1 MGVEFIGFFQIALL
15 LYVRCLG
22 FFPLPTTENMCY
34 TTLIYFKHCFKI
46 MKFNEVNDSISFTI
60 TINVV
65 IATAINYFMDKSIFT
80 GEFANALAELYGVSI
95 IVLIFCY
102 VFLQLIHPYL
112 ENYFKNIHTSLIINL
127 FISNL
132 LLLFTSYPPI
142 YFKYG
147 FTLIKI
153 FITLNIAIPITL
165 FIVLYSI
172 MVGVIATELRGLY
185 KMRKKSKSI
194 QDSCKRVGL

>member
-1 MGVEFIGFFQIALL
+1 MLRSLFFSNH
-15 LYVRCLG
+15 
-22 FFPLPTTENMCY
+22 FLPNIRFLMCIPSLTTKNKCY
-34 TTLIYFKHCFKI
+34 KTLIYFKYCFKV
-46 MKFNEVNDSISFTI
+46 MKFNEVNDSIAFTI

-80 GEFANALAELYGVSI
+80 GEFANALAELYGISI

-102 VFLQLIHPYL
+102 VFLQLMHPYL
-112 ENYFKNIHTSLIINL
+112 ESYFKNIHISLIINL
-127 FISNL
+127 FISSL

-172 MVGVIATELRGLY
+172 MVGVIATELRKLY
-185 KMRKKSKSI
+185 KMRKKLKSI
-194 QDSCKRVGL
+194 QDSYKRVGL

>member
-1 MGVEFIGFFQIALL
+1 M
-15 LYVRCLG
+15 
-22 FFPLPTTENMCY
+22 
-34 TTLIYFKHCFKI
+34 
-46 MKFNEVNDSISFTI
+46 MKFNEVNDSMAFTI

-102 VFLQLIHPYL
+102 VFLQLIHLYSEESQFECANYL
-112 ENYFKNIHTSLIINL
+112 KYMHISLILNL

-142 YFKYG
+142 DFKYG
-147 FTLIKI
+147 LDLII
-153 FITLNIAIPITL
+153 LFIALNIAIPITL
-165 FIVLYSI
+165 FIVLYSM
-172 MVGVIATELRGLY
+172 MVGVIIYELGN
-185 KMRKKSKSI
+185 KVINQMRKNQKSI
-194 QDSCKRVGL
+194 PDSYKRVGL

>member
-1 MGVEFIGFFQIALL
+1 
-15 LYVRCLG
+15 
-22 FFPLPTTENMCY
+22 
-34 TTLIYFKHCFKI
+34 
-46 MKFNEVNDSISFTI
+46 MKFNEVNDSMAFTI

-65 IATAINYFMDKSIFT
+65 IATTINYFMDKSIFT
-80 GEFANALAELYGVSI
+80 GEFANALAELYGISI

-102 VFLQLIHPYL
+102 VFLQLIPPNSS
-112 ENYFKNIHTSLIINL
+112 ENYLKDIHTYLIINL

-153 FITLNIAIPITL
+153 FVALNISIPIIL

-172 MVGVIATELRGLY
+172 MVGVIINELGRLIN
-185 KMRKKSKSI
+185 KRKKPKSMP
-194 QDSCKRVGL
+194 DSCKEWVCDGCAAKHEYGKKW

>member
-1 MGVEFIGFFQIALL
+1 M
-15 LYVRCLG
+15 
-22 FFPLPTTENMCY
+22 
-34 TTLIYFKHCFKI
+34 
-46 MKFNEVNDSISFTI
+46 MKFNEVNDSMAFTI

-80 GEFANALAELYGVSI
+80 GEFANLLAHFYGISI

-112 ENYFKNIHTSLIINL
+112 RNYLKYIHISLIINL

-147 FTLIKI
+147 FNRII
-153 FITLNIAIPITL
+153 VFIALNITIPIIL

-172 MVGVIATELRGLY
+172 MVYVIVTEL
-185 KMRKKSKSI
+185 
-194 QDSCKRVGL
+194 KRLRNKVIN

>member
-1 MGVEFIGFFQIALL
+1 M
-15 LYVRCLG
+15 
-22 FFPLPTTENMCY
+22 
-34 TTLIYFKHCFKI
+34 
-46 MKFNEVNDSISFTI
+46 MKFNEVNDSMAFTI

-112 ENYFKNIHTSLIINL
+112 SESDLKSIHISLIINL

-132 LLLFTSYPPI
+132 LLLFTSYPLI
-142 YFKYG
+142 NFKYG
-147 FTLIKI
+147 LILIKI
-153 FITLNIAIPITL
+153 FIALNIAIPITL
-165 FIVLYSI
+165 FIVLYLT
-172 MVGVIATELRGLY
+172 MVFVIIRGLY
-185 KMRKKSKSI
+185 KMRKKQKSI
-194 QDSCKRVGL
+194 PNSCRRVGL